1 MERKVTY
8 QSRIEKVVADAEQRK
23 IALSPYLKKVIKKNK
38 NIRDS
43 RAKDNFERQP
53 QEAFLIENQ
62 EGKDENMNKRISSLG
77 MNKKKENSMH
87 MR

>member
-23 IALSPYLKKVIKKNK
+23 IALSPYLKKVIKEKIK

-53 QEAFLIENQ
+53 QEAF
-62 EGKDENMNKRISSLG
+62 
-77 MNKKKENSMH
+77 
-87 MR
+87 

>member
-38 NIRDS
+38 
-43 RAKDNFERQP
+43 KY
-53 QEAFLIENQ
+53 
-62 EGKDENMNKRISSLG
+62 
-77 MNKKKENSMH
+77 
-87 MR
+87 